1 MCETRWPPH
10 RPEGTLVHSR
20 IPSPV
25 DQQKIKRI
33 RECMCNHRHRKVS
46 SARQIQ
52 PTEYDSVQNILHHTS
67 AALVD
72 VRATKRNTDHD
83 QAYSPSHFRTTKQA
97 SRTIGSALF
106 ERKAVLAAGVRRSA
120 LVARQLRI
128 GKRHRIG
135 LRLPLYG
142 FLRV

>member
-52 PTEYDSVQNILHHTS
+52 PTEYESVQNILHHAS

-83 QAYSPSHFRTTKQA
+83 HAYSPSHFRTTKQA
-97 SRTIGSALF
+97 SRTIHEVAAIDQLLSQSSEHPYQRQINQQQLQIPN
-106 ERKAVLAAGVRRSA
+106 EVRKI
-120 LVARQLRI
+120 RQVGHL
-128 GKRHRIG
+128 
-135 LRLPLYG
+135 
-142 FLRV
+142 